1 MPNGNKRQAHAM
13 IPGEVWYEKDRAS
26 TAPTYFVAEVNP
38 NTFNNGGGMIES
50 VPNKPKTPVS
60 AFRIPLE
67 LKAAVQAKAKER
79 GDDLTSIVIKAFE
92 HYLRAK

>member
-1 MPNGNKRQAHAM
+1 MTAGAVVVVAISAARTSSLRMPILAM
-13 IPGEVWYEKDRAS
+13 STRCCSGGCVMIDR
-26 TAPTYFVAEVNP
+26 
-38 NTFNNGGGMIES
+38 

-92 HYLRAK
+92 RYLRAK